1 MESVQKGH
9 LNGIPSIGIQIHK
22 PGQTKMEDTQVDLV
36 SGKTIDLDMMRYYPE
51 INAEETAIQKIRE
64 LVENLHDVN
73 VVGNIP
79 ENMSA
84 ELMIRGV
91 DPKGEIYNE
100 ELQERT
106 ITETCKTNLII
117 RFYSYIEGS
126 IIEIDVGGLCDLIIR
141 IGG

>member
-1 MESVQKGH
+1 
-9 LNGIPSIGIQIHK
+9 
-22 PGQTKMEDTQVDLV
+22 MEDTQVDLV

-73 VVGNIP
+73 VVGNIQ

-100 ELQERT
+100 ELRKEPSP
-106 ITETCKTNLII
+106 KHAK
-117 RFYSYIEGS
+117 
-126 IIEIDVGGLCDLIIR
+126 R
-141 IGG
+141 I